1 MRARTAHLNMQ
12 HMSGGR
18 KERDLAVR
26 VSAGDEPIHGS
37 IDDGTGTRPF
47 WGWLE
52 LLRAFEQ
59 AAHPVFASEE
69 QGCRECHALR
79 LEGGDIREEGG
90 RK

>member
-1 MRARTAHLNMQ
+1 
-12 HMSGGR
+12 MSGGR

-26 VSAGDEPIHGS
+26 VNAGDGPIHGS
-37 IDDGTGTRPF
+37 IDDGTGARPF

-69 QGCRECHALR
+69 RRSRERHALR
-79 LEGGDIREEGG
+79 PEGGDIREEGG